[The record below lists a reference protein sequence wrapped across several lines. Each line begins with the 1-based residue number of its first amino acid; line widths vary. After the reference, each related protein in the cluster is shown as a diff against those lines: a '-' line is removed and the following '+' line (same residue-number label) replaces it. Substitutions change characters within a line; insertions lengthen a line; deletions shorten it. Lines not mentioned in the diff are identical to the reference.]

1 MTMSLAR
8 KSPVRI
14 IIVDDSPAVRDLLA
28 ALMHNAGDILVV
40 GMGSNGEDAVRLVK
54 RLHPDLIT
62 LDMQM
67 PRMDGLEATRQIMR
81 ECPTPILILSA
92 VMKQPDSD
100 LTFQALQ
107 AGALAV
113 LAKPGLEDEQACAEI
128 IQTIRTMS
136 GVPVIHHWGRKVSG
150 VREPDVAGKKDE
162 DVTQAAQEALSTRQF
177 DIVGIAASTGGP
189 NAVAS
194 ILELLPPDFPLP
206 ILIVQHI
213 SAGFAPG
220 LVQWM
225 STRTRLRVELA
236 AHGDLLQPGIVLMSP
251 DDYHLQVN
259 ERGIVELSKA
269 EPYKTLRPSAN
280 FLFDSL
286 ARVFG
291 PHALGIML
299 TGMGDDGSNGIEA
312 LHNSGGFT
320 IAQDEAS
327 SVVYGMPRE
336 AVARN
341 AVDRV
346 MPLSKI
352 GPFLNQVVRTD
363 RTAAKAKDPR

>member
-1 MTMSLAR
+1 M
-8 KSPVRI
+8 
-14 IIVDDSPAVRDLLA
+14 
-28 ALMHNAGDILVV
+28 
-40 GMGSNGEDAVRLVK
+40 
-54 RLHPDLIT
+54 
-62 LDMQM
+62 
-67 PRMDGLEATRQIMR
+67 
-81 ECPTPILILSA
+81 
-92 VMKQPDSD
+92 
-100 LTFQALQ
+100 
-107 AGALAV
+107 
-113 LAKPGLEDEQACAEI
+113 AKPGLEDEQACAEI

-150 VREPDVAGKKDE
+150 SREPEMASKKGE
-162 DVTQAAQEALSTRQF
+162 DVTSPGQEALNARQF

-194 ILELLPPDFPLP
+194 ILELLPLDFPLP

-236 AHGDLLQPGIVLMSP
+236 AHGDLLQPGVVLMAP

-259 ERGIVELSKA
+259 ERGVVELSKA

-291 PHALGIML
+291 PHALGVML
-299 TGMGDDGSNGIEA
+299 TGMGDDGANGFEA
-312 LHNSGGFT
+312 LHKTGGFT
-320 IAQDEAS
+320 IAQDEES

-336 AVARN
+336 AVVRN

-346 MPLSKI
+346 MPLGKM
-352 GPFLNQVVRTD
+352 GPFLNQVVRMG
-363 RTAAKAKDPR
+363 RTAVEAKNHL